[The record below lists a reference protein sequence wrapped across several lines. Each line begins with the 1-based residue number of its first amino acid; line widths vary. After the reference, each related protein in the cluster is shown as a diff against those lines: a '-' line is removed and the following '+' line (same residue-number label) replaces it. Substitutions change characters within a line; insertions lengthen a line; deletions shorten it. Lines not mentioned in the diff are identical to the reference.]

1 MMTIL
6 DGDIHVRYS
15 GKRNPLRDYDIPVIF
30 LGNYLNIFLLSNIYN
45 KIEHTF
51 FFFTT
56 YIKFSQ
62 IKNRSD
68 REYDG

>member
-1 MMTIL
+1 MTTVL

-15 GKRNPLRDYDIPVIF
+15 GKGNPLRDFDIPGIC

-45 KIEHTF
+45 KIENTF
-51 FFFTT
+51 
-56 YIKFSQ
+56 YNLYKVLAN
-62 IKNRSD
+62 KNRSD

>member
-1 MMTIL
+1 MMTIV

-15 GKRNPLRDYDIPVIF
+15 GKRNPLRDYDIHGIF
-30 LGNYLNIFLLSNIYN
+30 LGNYLNIFLFSNIYN

-51 FFFTT
+51 NNL
-56 YIKFSQ
+56 YKVHAN
-62 IKNRSD
+62 KNRSD